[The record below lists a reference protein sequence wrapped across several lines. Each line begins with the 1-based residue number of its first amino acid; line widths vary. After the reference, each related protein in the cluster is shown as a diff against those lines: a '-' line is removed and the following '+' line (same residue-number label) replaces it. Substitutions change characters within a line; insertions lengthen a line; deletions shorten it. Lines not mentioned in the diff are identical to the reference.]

1 MTKQDQSEIAKKG
14 RNYAIMFALIALV
27 VIVFVVTLI
36 RMGGAH

>member
-1 MTKQDQSEIAKKG
+1 MTQQEQNQIAKKG
-14 RNYAIMFALIALV
+14 RNNAIMFSLIGLV